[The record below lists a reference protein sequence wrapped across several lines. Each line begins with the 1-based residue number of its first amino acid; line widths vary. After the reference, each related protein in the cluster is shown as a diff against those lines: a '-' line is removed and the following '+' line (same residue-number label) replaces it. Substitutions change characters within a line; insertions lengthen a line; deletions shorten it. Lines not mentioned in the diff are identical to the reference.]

1 MWLNKYLIGCFCY
14 VFACYGVW
22 VITRNSATH
31 CHYQA
36 LVIQLTSHQGVKNVN
51 GRQKEPRM
59 ITKTYYSSVL
69 CLGWL
74 GFLWFQCQCID
85 QRDAQTNFCRQ
96 GSRVTGGG
104 TVSVCKVAIF
114 LCKLVT
120 CMIYL
125 HPVGVSLRVYRCISP
140 EVLLRLY
147 PSYRKSQDIC
157 A

>member
-1 MWLNKYLIGCFCY
+1 
-14 VFACYGVW
+14 
-22 VITRNSATH
+22 
-31 CHYQA
+31 
-36 LVIQLTSHQGVKNVN
+36 
-51 GRQKEPRM
+51 M

-104 TVSVCKVAIF
+104 TVSVSKVAIF

-125 HPVGVSLRVYRCISP
+125 HPVGVSLCIQVYFPGGVTPIISI
-140 EVLLRLY
+140 VSKKSRYLCLKFFYLTYLY
-147 PSYRKSQDIC
+147 YIRIISVSRPVSSSSNHTESRALAQ
-157 A
+157 AERFLTN